1 VSSKAP
7 LDWMGTSHSGWR
19 PIRQEVFLIQRDE
32 KSTRVGSWQ
41 LVSAYPV
48 KYEGPTLGGQANDV
62 AIVVLQTY
70 KGHLH
75 WLVLDS
81 FLLSIQRITASTS
94 NAYKPI

>member
-1 VSSKAP
+1 
-7 LDWMGTSHSGWR
+7 MGFEPMNTG
-19 PIRQEVFLIQRDE
+19 F
-32 KSTRVGSWQ
+32 
-41 LVSAYPV
+41 A
-48 KYEGPTLGGQANDV
+48 
-62 AIVVLQTY
+62 TY